1 MAHYQFEA
9 IHPFRDG
16 NGRTGRILCILYL
29 IQKHLLDL
37 PILYLSAYI
46 LQNKDDYYW
55 RLNGVTGTHIWKSWI
70 LYMLEAV
77 SQTAEYTIDKIIRI
91 KHLMEKTQTLILKNR
106 LPVNK
111 MDVPR
116 LFEQPYIRP
125 KNLLSE
131 KLKSINTAKKYLTQ
145 LESLGMLTKER
156 VGKEFVW
163 FNTDLM
169 TILSD

>member
-1 MAHYQFEA
+1 
-9 IHPFRDG
+9 
-16 NGRTGRILCILYL
+16 
-29 IQKHLLDL
+29 
-37 PILYLSAYI
+37 
-46 LQNKDDYYW
+46 
-55 RLNGVTGTHIWKSWI
+55 
-70 LYMLEAV
+70 
-77 SQTAEYTIDKIIRI
+77 
-91 KHLMEKTQTLILKNR
+91 MEKTQTLILKNR

-145 LESLGMLTKER
+145 LESLGMLTTER